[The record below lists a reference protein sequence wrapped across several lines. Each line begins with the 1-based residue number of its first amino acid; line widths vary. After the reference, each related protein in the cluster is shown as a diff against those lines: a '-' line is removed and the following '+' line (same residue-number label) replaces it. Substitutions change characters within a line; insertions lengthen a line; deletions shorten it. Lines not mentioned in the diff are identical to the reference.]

1 LYIDL
6 DGIVKAFNHKTGDTA
21 EIKFDLRGWTTSS
34 VCSGTIN
41 DKFGNVKY
49 RIEGTWLE
57 RLYLINAENAA
68 TPNTDDITAHSQMYS
83 LLNQQRDSILKN
95 KTTIEDNI
103 LKGNLDAVKG
113 SVYADRYLTDMSTRM
128 SSIETSRKS
137 ELELVIR

>member
-1 LYIDL
+1 MYIDL

-57 RLYLINAENAA
+57 RLYLINEETGQKEMLWEEPPTFEN
-68 TPNTDDITAHSQMYS
+68 Y
-83 LLNQQRDSILKN
+83 K
-95 KTTIEDNI
+95 K
-103 LKGNLDAVKG
+103 
-113 SVYADRYLTDMSTRM
+113 
-128 SSIETSRKS
+128 
-137 ELELVIR
+137 

>member
-41 DKFGNVKY
+41 DKLGNVKY

-57 RLYLINAENAA
+57 KLYLVDEETGQKEILWEEPATFEN
-68 TPNTDDITAHSQMYS
+68 Y
-83 LLNQQRDSILKN
+83 K
-95 KTTIEDNI
+95 K
-103 LKGNLDAVKG
+103 
-113 SVYADRYLTDMSTRM
+113 
-128 SSIETSRKS
+128 
-137 ELELVIR
+137 